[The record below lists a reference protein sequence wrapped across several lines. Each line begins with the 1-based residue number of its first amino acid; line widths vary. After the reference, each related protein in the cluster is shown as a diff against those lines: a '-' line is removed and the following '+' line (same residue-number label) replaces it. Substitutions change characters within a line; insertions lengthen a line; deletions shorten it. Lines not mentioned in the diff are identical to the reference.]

1 MADSAWV
8 EVSLAVDGE
17 MAEAVADVLRR
28 FAPAGVVIEAT
39 AIATDYAEDE
49 GHPVGPLR
57 VCAYIPADDQQQE
70 TLKRLEES
78 LWYLGRIRPL
88 PEPEY
93 RLVKQADW
101 SESWKQHYTPVAV
114 GERLMII
121 PAWLDLPAPERIA
134 VRIDPGMAFGTGTH
148 PTTRLCLELI
158 ENLYSAAGTLPEA
171 VIDVGCGSGILAVA
185 ALKLGARQALA
196 VDIDPDAL
204 HAARENGAL
213 NGVADRLVLGL
224 GSLAEIRRGG
234 FAIQSAPLVLA
245 NILATVIIKL
255 LDDGLGAL
263 VTPGGSLVLSGI
275 LDEQAGEVE
284 QALRMN
290 GLALVGKRQQEDW
303 VALLAQPE

>member
-1 MADSAWV
+1 MADSKWV
-8 EVSLAVDGE
+8 EVSLIVDGE
-17 MAEAVADVLRR
+17 MAEAVAEVLWR

-39 AIATDYAEDE
+39 AIATENVEDE

-57 VCAYIPADDQQQE
+57 VCAYIPADDQRQE
-70 TLKRLEES
+70 TLERLEES

-88 PEPEY
+88 PGPEY

-101 SESWKQHYTPVAV
+101 SESWKQNYIPVAV

-121 PAWLDLPAPERIA
+121 PAWLESPAPERTA

-158 ENLYSAAGTLPEA
+158 ESLYSAGGTPSEA

-204 HAARENGAL
+204 HAVRENSAL
-213 NGVADRLVLGL
+213 NGVADRLDAGL
-224 GSLAEIRRGG
+224 GSVAEICRGG
-234 FAIQSAPLVLA
+234 FAIQRAPLVLA

-255 LDDGLGAL
+255 LDEGLGAL

-275 LDEQAGEVE
+275 LDEQVGEVE
-284 QALRMN
+284 HALRLN
-290 GLALVGKRQQEDW
+290 GLKLLEKRQQEDW

>member
-1 MADSAWV
+1 MADSKWV
-8 EVSLAVDGE
+8 EVSLIVDGE
-17 MAEAVADVLRR
+17 MAEAVAEVLWR

-39 AIATDYAEDE
+39 AIATENVEDE

-70 TLKRLEES
+70 TLERLEES

-101 SESWKQHYTPVAV
+101 SESWKQNYIPVAV

-121 PAWLDLPAPERIA
+121 PAWLESPAPERIA

-148 PTTRLCLELI
+148 PTTRLCLELV
-158 ENLYSAAGTLPEA
+158 ESLYSVGGTPPEA
-171 VIDVGCGSGILAVA
+171 VIDVGCGSGILAGA

-204 HAARENGAL
+204 HAVRENSAL
-213 NGVADRLVLGL
+213 NGVADRLDAGL
-224 GSLAEIRRGG
+224 GSVGEICRGG
-234 FAIQSAPLVLA
+234 FAIQRAPLVLA

-255 LDDGLGAL
+255 LDEGLGTL

-284 QALRMN
+284 HALRSN
-290 GLALVGKRQQEDW
+290 GLKLLEKRQQEDW

>member
-1 MADSAWV
+1 MADSKWV
-8 EVSLAVDGE
+8 EVSLIVDGE
-17 MAEAVADVLRR
+17 MAEAVAEVLWR

-39 AIATDYAEDE
+39 AIATENVEDE

-70 TLKRLEES
+70 TLERLEES

-101 SESWKQHYTPVAV
+101 SESWKQNYIPVAV

-121 PAWLDLPAPERIA
+121 PAWLESPAPERTA

-158 ENLYSAAGTLPEA
+158 ESLYSAGGTPPEA

-204 HAARENGAL
+204 HAVRENSAL
-213 NGVADRLVLGL
+213 NGVADRLDAGL
-224 GSLAEIRRGG
+224 GSVAEICRGG
-234 FAIQSAPLVLA
+234 FAIQRAPLVLA

-255 LDDGLGAL
+255 LDEGLGAL

-275 LDEQAGEVE
+275 LDEQVGEVE
-284 QALRMN
+284 HALRLN
-290 GLALVGKRQQEDW
+290 GLKLLEKRQQEDW